1 MYQAKGKTFSERQV
15 FWSLLIILTVIH
27 ACGKDHPGPDEQQ
40 DDPPPTGSTKPEIIS
55 FSPAR
60 GAPGTEVTITGK
72 NFKTNVL
79 QNYAIFSGALLEA
92 FISNATTTELKV
104 KVPDDAVTG
113 KIIVKVGNQSD
124 TSATDFI
131 IDPPVTAITDFTPRQ
146 GPFGTV
152 VTLTG
157 TKFGNNIKVK
167 LNGIEA
173 KVSSKST
180 TRIVFTIPV
189 NTTLTAHKV
198 TLLSDND
205 SLGTADPFTVTAD
218 GPYAHWE
225 YKNVD
230 LFSAGLPAFYHGL
243 SFVHNN
249 KIYWGFTGMGFNETF
264 ADYVVYD
271 PTQHSKGWEYH
282 FPPPGEMAPADLMDA
297 VAVVH
302 NNRVFLGTG
311 LTGSGANSK
320 WWEFHP
326 TPVTQQSTS
335 TRLTDF
341 PQQVSGAVAFTL
353 NNKIFVGF
361 GGVNKTLFQFDP
373 AGNNNKGSWPT
384 IVATA
389 PFSELNSGS
398 AVVLDNAVYFGRALP
413 AMLQERNAFYKFTES
428 GGITRVTDMPEDL
441 PSFFTP
447 SFKIGSKAYFVINS
461 NVWEYTPDAAGGSW
475 RAVISAANMPTI
487 VKAAVLTVNG
497 IPVVFGWNSSG
508 RLFEFKFN

>member
-1 MYQAKGKTFSERQV
+1 MSHAKGKPFSERQV
-15 FWSLLIILTVIH
+15 FWSLLVILTIVH
-27 ACGKDHPGPDEQQ
+27 ACGKDKPPSDEQQ
-40 DDPPPTGSTKPEIIS
+40 DDPPPSASTKPAIIS

-60 GAPGTEVTITGK
+60 GRPGTEVTITGK
-72 NFKTNVL
+72 NFKANVL
-79 QNYAIFSGALLEA
+79 QNYAVFSGALYEA
-92 FISNATTTELKV
+92 SITNATTTELKV
-104 KVPDDAVTG
+104 KVPEDAVTG
-113 KIIVKVGNQSD
+113 KIIVKVGNASD

-131 IDPPVTAITDFTPRQ
+131 VDPPVTAITDFTPRQ

-157 TKFGNNIKVK
+157 TKFGNDIKVK

-173 KVSSKST
+173 KLSSRSA

-189 NTTLTAHKV
+189 NTTLTAHKI
-198 TLLSDND
+198 TLLSDSD

-230 LFSAGLPAFYHGL
+230 LFPEGLPAFYHGL
-243 SFVHNN
+243 SFVHDN
-249 KIYWGFTGMGFNETF
+249 KIYWGFTGMGYNETF

-271 PTQHSKGWEYH
+271 PMDHNKGWEYH
-282 FPPPGEMAPADLMDA
+282 FPPPAEMAPADLMNA

-311 LTGSGANSK
+311 LTAAGANSK

-326 TPVTQQSTS
+326 VPVTQQSTC

-341 PQQVSGAVAFTL
+341 PQQVAGAITFTL
-353 NNKIFVGF
+353 NNKMFVGF
-361 GGVNKTLFQFDP
+361 GSNNKALFQFDP

-384 IVATA
+384 VVANA

-398 AVVLDNAVYFGRALP
+398 AVVLDNAVYLGRALP
-413 AMLQERNAFYKFTES
+413 AMLQERNAFYKFTEA
-428 GGITRVTDMPEDL
+428 GGITRVADMPEDL

-447 SFKIGSKAYFVINS
+447 SFKIGSKAYFVINK

-475 RAVISAANMPTI
+475 RAVISAANNPTI
-487 VKAAVLTVNG
+487 VQAAVLTLNG
-497 IPVVFGWNSSG
+497 LPVVYGWNSSG
-508 RLFEFKFN
+508 RLFQFKFN